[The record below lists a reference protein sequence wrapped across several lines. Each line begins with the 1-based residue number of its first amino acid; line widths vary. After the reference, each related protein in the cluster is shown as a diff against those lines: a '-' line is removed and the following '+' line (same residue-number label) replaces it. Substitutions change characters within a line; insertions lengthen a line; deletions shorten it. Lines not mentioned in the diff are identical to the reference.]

1 MIADPTSLMRCATL
15 ALALEADMIAIIGGT
30 GDEGLGLAMRFAA
43 AGQQVMIGSRSAGR
57 ALAAAQK
64 VRDAVPGAG
73 VDGAENGA
81 AVEQS
86 EIVFISVPYGGQR
99 DTVTS
104 LKDRIGTK
112 LVVNIVVPM
121 EFGQGGAR
129 AVAVDEG
136 SAAEQTKA
144 ILGEAGRVVSGF
156 HNLSAHELLD
166 VQKPLDCDV
175 LICGGD
181 SESRQ
186 QVSGLAGLLAGCRG
200 IDAGP
205 LRNSRYIEDITVLL
219 VGINRRYKTQAGV
232 RIVGLP

>member
-1 MIADPTSLMRCATL
+1 
-15 ALALEADMIAIIGGT
+15 MIAIIGGT

-43 AGQQVMIGSRSAGR
+43 AGKQVVIGSRVAER
-57 ALAAAQK
+57 AVAAAQK
-64 VRDAVPGAG
+64 VRDAVPTAQ
-73 VDGAENGA
+73 VEGAENPE
-81 AVEQS
+81 AVRRAEV
-86 EIVFISVPYGGQR
+86 VFISVPFTGQR
-99 DTVTS
+99 DTVTA
-104 LKDRIGTK
+104 LKDAIGRK

-129 AVAVDEG
+129 ALAVDEG

-144 ILGEAGRVVSGF
+144 ILGSEGRVVSGF
-156 HNLSAHELLD
+156 HNLSAHELMD
-166 VQKPLDCDV
+166 VARPLDCDV

-181 SESRQ
+181 AESRQ
-186 QVSGLAGLLAGCRG
+186 QAIELAALLPGCRG
-200 IDAGP
+200 VDAGP

>member
-1 MIADPTSLMRCATL
+1 
-15 ALALEADMIAIIGGT
+15 MIAIIGGT
-30 GDEGLGLAMRFAA
+30 GDEGLGLAMRFAV
-43 AGQQVMIGSRSAGR
+43 AGKKVTIGSRSADR

-64 VRDAVPGAG
+64 VRAAVPGAD
-73 VDGAENGA
+73 VDGADNAE
-81 AVEQS
+81 AVRRS
-86 EIVFISVPYGGQR
+86 NIIFISVPYSGQR
-99 DTVTS
+99 DTVST
-104 LKDRIGTK
+104 LKEQIGAK

-129 AVAVDEG
+129 ATAVEEG

-144 ILGEAGRVVSGF
+144 ILGEQGRVVSGF

-166 VQKPLDCDV
+166 VQRPLDCDV

-186 QVSGLAGLLAGCRG
+186 QVIGLAGLLAGCRG

-205 LRNSRYIEDITVLL
+205 LRNSRYVEDITVLL